1 MMKKGVVGGWLMWLA
16 AVVLLAAGLAVSP
29 LGNTAAREESA
40 YSELR
45 TFTEVL
51 SLVEENY
58 VNPIEPKKLVLGA
71 IHGML
76 RTLDPH
82 TSYLTPEFYKEMQ
95 VETTGRFGGLGIEI
109 TIRDDVLTVVTPI
122 EDTPAFR
129 AGIKAGDQIIEV
141 EGESTKDMNLQDA
154 VRRLRGEPGTQVKI
168 KVRRKGVERPLDFSI
183 PREIIRIK
191 SVRSRMFPDQ
201 IGYIRLRS
209 FQGTTGV
216 EVREA
221 LSQLMVQKARGVV
234 FDLRN
239 NPGGLLSQ
247 AVEVSDIFLEPGKLI
262 VYTKGRLESQQQRF
276 TSSER
281 GIGAALPLVV
291 LVNAGSASAS
301 EIVAGA
307 LQDLGRAAVLGE
319 KTFGKGSVQTIV
331 PLSDGSGLRLTT
343 ALYYTPKGR
352 LIQGEGIEPDVKVP
366 SESQLPTGAA
376 HLRERDLPGHLPS
389 EGEKKGVQEKTEKPG
404 QPVPPAAVRP
414 PRLPGGEEPDVQLDQ
429 ALDYMKKQLLA
440 KEKKGAGA

>member
-1 MMKKGVVGGWLMWLA
+1 MTKKGVVGGWLMWVLA
-16 AVVLLAAGLAVSP
+16 VMLLAVGLAVSP
-29 LGNTAAREESA
+29 MGNTAAREESA

-58 VNPIEPKKLVLGA
+58 VNPIEQQKLIRGA

-129 AGIKAGDQIIEV
+129 AGVKAGDQIIAV

-154 VRRLRGEPGTQVKI
+154 VRRLRGEPGSSVKI
-168 KVRRKGVERPLDFSI
+168 TVRRKGVEKPLDFTI
-183 PREIIRIK
+183 AREIIRIK

-209 FQGTTGV
+209 FQGTTGA
-216 EVREA
+216 EVRDA
-221 LSQLMVQKARGVV
+221 LSQLMAQKARGLVL
-234 FDLRN
+234 DLRN

-247 AVEVSDIFLEPGKLI
+247 AVEVSDIFLEPGNLI

-276 TSSER
+276 TSSTR
-281 GIGAALPLVV
+281 GAGAEIPLLVI
-291 LVNAGSASAS
+291 VNAGSASAS

-307 LQDLGRAAVLGE
+307 LQDLKRAPVLGE

-366 SESQLPTGAA
+366 SETPLPSGAG
-376 HLRERDLPGHLPS
+376 HLREKDLPGHLPS
-389 EGEKKGVQEKTEKPG
+389 EGEKRGVQEKSGKPG
-404 QPVPPAAVRP
+404 TVPPATQVRP
-414 PRLPGGEEPDVQLDQ
+414 RQLPAGEEKDNQLD
-429 ALDYMKKQLLA
+429 AAVDYMKKQILA
-440 KEKKGAGA
+440 KEKKG